1 MRRFWALMLAFG
13 AWPLGGCTLQATQQ
27 FTNRQPGRAPRTTE
41 LAMDFRPGGAF
52 VGGELVMEA
61 APEGFGA
68 RGAHARAGY
77 AIEPTPGSGEVWS
90 VDVGGTMG
98 VGRPP
103 FSPDER
109 AMYEAGVLGDLA
121 LRIAGPAQEP
131 GVMQLTRFNL
141 SLVVGGRARMWP
153 AADETLGEISAGAG
167 LRGTFDSDGRAI
179 LQKVTK
185 ETADA
190 FGL

>member
-1 MRRFWALMLAFG
+1 MRRLGALLLAFG
-13 AWPLGGCTLQATQQ
+13 ASMLSGCTLQATQQ

-41 LAMDFRPGGAF
+41 VAMDFRPGGPF

-90 VDVGGTMG
+90 VDLGGTMG
-98 VGRPP
+98 AGRPP
-103 FSPDER
+103 FSPNEVT
-109 AMYEAGVLGDLA
+109 MYEAGFLGDLA
-121 LRIAGPAQEP
+121 LRLAGPAEEP
-131 GVMQLTRFNL
+131 GVMELTRFNL
-141 SLVVGGRARMWP
+141 SLVVGARARTWP
-153 AADETLGEISAGAG
+153 AADGSLGEISAGAG
-167 LRGTFDSDGRAI
+167 LRGSFDSDARSI

-185 ETADA
+185 ETANA